1 MRLRYRDTVQITR
14 YQPEAAEDK
23 YAGVSRTWVHAGTIL
38 AVVSPAEN
46 KRTVELYGE
55 RVVNMLQLTLEPC
68 ARLELGD
75 GISRSGDAPTHI
87 VVSTKEYSTHST
99 AIVERLV

>member
-23 YAGVSRTWVHAGTIL
+23 YAGVSRTWVPAGTIL
-38 AVVSPAEN
+38 AVVAPAEN

-55 RVVNMLQLTLEPC
+55 RVVNMLQLTLEPG
-68 ARLELGD
+68 AQLKLGD

-87 VVSTKEYSTHST
+87 VLGIKKYSTHSA
-99 AIVERLV
+99 AIVEKLV